1 MIIRKQFKYE
11 MGHIVRQAW
20 STRCS
25 RNAHGHSYLV
35 EFMFN
40 GPGSDNGQMLMD
52 FGFIKQFLHPFV
64 DSFDHSFWLW
74 DRPGDK
80 HIIEF
85 FNKEFERVLVS
96 PWSTTAEMQAKM
108 FYHFAD
114 DALRHLYMTDAF
126 ENGEQRVSIFGV
138 KVHETTTGWAEYCG
152 GVDEFPETYIKH
164 LYISDGIKVEWP
176 EKFKKFYENLYPQ
189 SGCVS

>member
-1 MIIRKQFKYE
+1 

-25 RNAHGHSYLV
+25 KNAHGHSYTV
-35 EFMFN
+35 EFMFAGN
-40 GPGSDNGQMLMD
+40 NPDHGQMLMD

-74 DRPGDK
+74 DRPQDK
-80 HIIEF
+80 HIIDF

-108 FYHFAD
+108 FYQFTS
-114 DALRHLYMTDAF
+114 DALNHIVLNNLF
-126 ENGEQRVSIFGV
+126 ENGEHFDVKINRVR
-138 KVHETTTGWAEYCG
+138 VHETTTGWAEYSG
-152 GVDEFPETYIKH
+152 DDNFPRTDIKQ
-164 LYISDGIKVEWP
+164 LYISHGIKAEWP
-176 EKFKKFYENLYPQ
+176 EKFKRFYETLYPNTIRMP
-189 SGCVS
+189 

>member
-1 MIIRKQFKYE
+1 

-40 GPGSDNGQMLMD
+40 GKHPDHGQMLMD

-74 DRPGDK
+74 DRSEDK

-108 FYHFAD
+108 FYQFAV
-114 DALRHLYMTDAF
+114 DALNFLHTNRLF
-126 ENGEQRVSIFGV
+126 ENGESVVDVASV
-138 KVHETTTGWAEYCG
+138 KVHETTTGWAEYSG
-152 GVDEFPETYIKH
+152 NDEFPFIDLTQ
-164 LYISDGIKVEWP
+164 LYISKGIKAEWP
-176 EKFKKFYENLYPQ
+176 EKFRKFYETLYPN
-189 SGCVS
+189 SRCMS